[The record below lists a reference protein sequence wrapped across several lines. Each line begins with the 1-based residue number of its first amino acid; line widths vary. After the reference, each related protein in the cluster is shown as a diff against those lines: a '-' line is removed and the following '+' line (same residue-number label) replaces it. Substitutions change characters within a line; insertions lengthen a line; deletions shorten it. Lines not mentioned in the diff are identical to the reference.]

1 MANMNTGEVRDVAR
15 RAENQDALLMAA
27 RVGYA
32 VNGVLHLLIGWIAL
46 SLAWGLGTSQS
57 ADQSGAL
64 GALGSNTF
72 GRILLWIAVIGWL
85 GLGLWHLLQALLSRG
100 EAKDRLKY
108 LAKGVTYLVLT
119 WLAFAFAR
127 GSGSSSKQ
135 QTSDFTATLMGQPF
149 GTGLVVLVGLVIIA
163 VGIYHIN
170 KGWKRKFLADLQEH
184 PGEAVEKLARFG
196 YIAKGVALIVV
207 GGLFG
212 IAAAQNDP
220 KESTGLDGALKTL
233 LEAPAGQWLVTLVA
247 LGFIAFAIYS
257 FVRAKMAR
265 V

>member
-1 MANMNTGEVRDVAR
+1 MNAGEVRYAAQ

-46 SLAWGLGTSQS
+46 SLAWGLGASQS

-64 GALGSNTF
+64 GTLASNTF
-72 GRILLWIAVIGWL
+72 GRVLLWIAVVGWL
-85 GLGLWHLLQALLSRG
+85 GLGLWHLLQAVISRG
-100 EAKDRLKY
+100 DAKDRLKY
-108 LAKGVTYLVLT
+108 AAKGATYLAVC
-119 WLAFAFAR
+119 WLAFEFAR
-127 GSGSSSKQ
+127 GSSSSSSE
-135 QTSDFTATLMGQPF
+135 QTADFTGSLMSQPF
-149 GTGLVVLVGLVIIA
+149 GTALVILVGLVIIG
-163 VGIYHIN
+163 VGIYHIH
-170 KGWKRKFLADLQEH
+170 KGWKKKFLADLVEH

-212 IAAAQNDP
+212 IAALENDP
-220 KESTGLDGALKTL
+220 EEATGLDGALKTL
-233 LEAPAGQWLVTLVA
+233 LDAPAGQWLVTLVG

-257 FVRAKMAR
+257 FVRAKKAR
-265 V
+265 I

>member
-1 MANMNTGEVRDVAR
+1 MTNMNTGQVRNVAQ

-32 VNGVLHLLIGWIAL
+32 VNGVLHLLIGWIAF
-46 SLAWGLGTSQS
+46 SLAWGLGASES

-64 GALGSNTF
+64 GALASNTF
-72 GRILLWIAVIGWL
+72 GRFLLWVAVVGWL
-85 GLGLWHLLQALLSRG
+85 GLGLWHLLQAVLSRG

-108 LAKGVTYLVLT
+108 AAKGGTYLALT

-127 GSGSSSKQ
+127 GVSSSSKE
-135 QTSDFTATLMGQPF
+135 QTSDFTATLMNQPF
-149 GTGLVVLVGLVIIA
+149 GTGLVVLVGLVI
-163 VGIYHIN
+163 VGVGVYHIH

-196 YIAKGVALIVV
+196 YIAKGIALIVV

-212 IAAAQNDP
+212 IAALENDP
-220 KESTGLDGALKTL
+220 EEATGLDGALKTL

-247 LGFIAFAIYS
+247 LGFFAYAIYS
-257 FVRAKMAR
+257 FVRAKKAR
-265 V
+265 I

>member
-1 MANMNTGEVRDVAR
+1 MTNMNTGQVRNVAQ

-32 VNGVLHLLIGWIAL
+32 VNGVLHLLIGWIAF
-46 SLAWGLGTSQS
+46 SLAWRLGASES

-64 GALGSNTF
+64 GALASNTF
-72 GRILLWIAVIGWL
+72 GRFLLWVAVVGWL
-85 GLGLWHLLQALLSRG
+85 GLGLWHLLQAVLSRG

-108 LAKGVTYLVLT
+108 AAKGGTYLALT

-127 GSGSSSKQ
+127 GVSSSSKE
-135 QTSDFTATLMGQPF
+135 QTSDFTATLMNQPF
-149 GTGLVVLVGLVIIA
+149 GTGLVVLVGLVI
-163 VGIYHIN
+163 VGVGVYHIH

-196 YIAKGVALIVV
+196 YIAKGIALIVV

-212 IAAAQNDP
+212 IAALENDP
-220 KESTGLDGALKTL
+220 EEATGLDGALKTL

-247 LGFIAFAIYS
+247 LGFFAYAIYS
-257 FVRAKMAR
+257 FVRAKKAR
-265 V
+265 I

>member
-1 MANMNTGEVRDVAR
+1 MTNMDAGQVRQVAR

-46 SLAWGLGTSQS
+46 SLAWRLGVSGS

-64 GALGSNTF
+64 GVLASNTF
-72 GRILLWIAVIGWL
+72 GRVLLWIAVVGWL
-85 GLGLWHLLQALLSRG
+85 GLGLWHLLQAALNRG

-108 LAKGVTYLVLT
+108 AAKGVTYLVLAWT
-119 WLAFAFAR
+119 AFAFAR
-127 GSGSSSKQ
+127 GASSSSSQ
-135 QTSDFTATLMGQPF
+135 QTSDFTGSLMSQPL
-149 GTGLVVLVGLVIIA
+149 GTALVIVVGLVIIG
-163 VGIYHIN
+163 VGIYHIH

-184 PGEAVEKLARFG
+184 PGEWVEKLARFG

-212 IAAAQNDP
+212 IAAIQNDP
-220 KESTGLDGALKTL
+220 KQATGLDGALKTL
-233 LEAPAGQWLVTLVA
+233 LDAPAGQWLVTLVA
-247 LGFIAFAIYS
+247 LGFIAYAIYS
-257 FVRAKMAR
+257 FVRAKKAR
-265 V
+265 I

>member
-1 MANMNTGEVRDVAR
+1 
-15 RAENQDALLMAA
+15 
-27 RVGYA
+27 
-32 VNGVLHLLIGWIAL
+32 
-46 SLAWGLGTSQS
+46 
-57 ADQSGAL
+57 
-64 GALGSNTF
+64 
-72 GRILLWIAVIGWL
+72 
-85 GLGLWHLLQALLSRG
+85 
-100 EAKDRLKY
+100 
-108 LAKGVTYLVLT
+108 
-119 WLAFAFAR
+119 
-127 GSGSSSKQ
+127 
-135 QTSDFTATLMGQPF
+135 MGQPF

-196 YIAKGVALIVV
+196 YIAKGVALIIV

-233 LEAPAGQWLVTLVA
+233 LDAPAGQWLVTLVA